1 MNVASRSALIGF
13 CSNVSCAASHSRVRS
28 SPLMAGCCW
37 LMSRAQILADYPDLE
52 AVDLEA
58 VRKLW
63 SGLCWSWRGATA

>member
-1 MNVASRSALIGF
+1 M
-13 CSNVSCAASHSRVRS
+13 S
-28 SPLMAGCCW
+28 S
-37 LMSRAQILADYPDLE
+37 AQILADYPDLE